1 MAIALL
7 VISPV
12 VYPLAG
18 NAPLDRASGSV
29 PMKVSISLAQPPLS
43 TVLDTLVLWATVTA
57 GGQPVP
63 NALVTFNDTFVSA
76 FYGNTAMTNSS
87 GVALTELYFI
97 NPNRFNDTITAVA
110 TASGYS
116 PGNGSVVVYVFQLSN
131 QQLAVTATI
140 VNDGASGGSSEVI
153 QGYVGTVYSS
163 STKWSGFITGLQDA
177 TVVLSDSIGS
187 TFPKTVTTN
196 SAGFYSANFTLGKP
210 TTSVA
215 DIIAVNCSGLDYNGS
230 ESTFELAVG
239 PYGAKSLTVNL
250 DSIYPS
256 TYSTLM
262 NSVTIQAHVSAG
274 GTPVPG
280 ATVTFSD
287 TLGAIFTDEIGTTD
301 ASGTATA
308 TVQYVLQSAGLD
320 LFTVQASVSGLSP
333 DAASNTLSVRPLGNK
348 QLSVTESVRSAT
360 PAAGTTDMVFGEVG
374 WVGSSVGYA
383 WSPMQ
388 NGVSGTTVVISD
400 SRGLF
405 APVTVATN
413 AAGGFSGTFMLPNTF
428 EGVDVIEASA
438 SDAGYRGSATS
449 TYIVVGP
456 SQGPTTSNTTA
467 SASTSATSSQ
477 STTNEAAGP
486 GPTQVRNATLAS
498 STVDNETTESTSKG
512 GMSALWP
519 GSAIVLLAVAAVAI
533 GTLLVYRVTKI
544 GPEGRR
550 VP

>member
-1 MAIALL
+1 MQ
-7 VISPV
+7 V
-12 VYPLAG
+12 
-18 NAPLDRASGSV
+18 SV
-29 PMKVSISLAQPPLS
+29 SLAQPPLS

-110 TASGYS
+110 TAPGYS
-116 PGNGSVVVYVFQLSN
+116 PGNGSVVVYVFPLSN

-140 VNDGASGGSSEVI
+140 AHDGASGGSSEVI

-210 TTSVA
+210 TTSVV
-215 DIIAVNCSGLDYNGS
+215 DIIAVSCSGLDYNGS
-230 ESTFELAVG
+230 ESTFALDVG
-239 PYGAKSLTVNL
+239 PYNPKSLTVDL

-256 TYSTLM
+256 TYSTVM

-274 GTPVPG
+274 GTPVAG
-280 ATVTFSD
+280 ATVAFSD
-287 TLGAIFTDEIGTTD
+287 TLGAIFTDEIKTTD

-308 TVQYVLQSAGLD
+308 TVQYVLQNAGLD
-320 LFTVQASVSGLSP
+320 LFTAQASASGFSP

-348 QLSVTESVRSAT
+348 QLSVTESMHSVT
-360 PAAGTTDMVFGEVG
+360 PAAGTSDTVFGEVG

-383 WSPMQ
+383 WSPVQ

-400 SRGLF
+400 SLGLF
-405 APVTVATN
+405 SPVTVATN
-413 AAGGFSGTFMLPNTF
+413 SVGGFSGTFTLPSTF
-428 EGVDVIEASA
+428 QGVDVIEASA

-456 SQGPTTSNTTA
+456 SQGQAGTDTSNTTA
-467 SASTSATSSQ
+467 LASTSATSSQ
-477 STTNEAAGP
+477 STTTEPAGP
-486 GPTQVRNATLAS
+486 GPTQVQNVTLAS
-498 STVDNETTESTSKG
+498 STVNDDSTDSTSNG
-512 GMSALWP
+512 GTSAAWP
-519 GSAIVLLAVAAVAI
+519 GSAAILPAVAAIAV
-533 GTLLVYRVTKI
+533 GTLLVYRVTRAGQK
-544 GPEGRR
+544 GKR